1 MEAASDIQWMRE
13 EKFDGEEQE
22 AIGEEETCESEG

>member
-22 AIGEEETCESEG
+22 KTGEEDTYESQG

>member
-22 AIGEEETCESEG
+22 KAGEEGTC